1 MSGFIFDA
9 KAARAAIAARGPNVV
24 AVAVS
29 AVVAVEGGAM
39 ARKPQEP
46 HGKPFRTA
54 IAQPQEPQQPQGAS
68 IPTGAAPADEIE
80 ERVALAADCVPTVY
94 LDAWARL
101 QCQRPLTVLED
112 DWRRAMNDAGLFLDE
127 WGREAAKWRWT
138 ADELFDVPRDGRP
151 GDSFGSFKASESKLS
166 ARNMRGR
173 DGGRTFDRLAIKGGE

>member
-9 KAARAAIAARGPNVV
+9 KAARAAIAARGPNV
-24 AVAVS
+24 AAA

-39 ARKPQEP
+39 ARKPQET

-80 ERVALAADCVPTVY
+80 ERVALAADCVPMVY

-112 DWRRAMNDAGLFLDE
+112 DWRRAVNDAGLFLDE
-127 WGREAAKWRWT
+127 WGREAAEWRWT
-138 ADELFDVPRDGRP
+138 AGELFDFPRADGTAAGLIWFLKGRKVTSLGP
-151 GDSFGSFKASESKLS
+151 GKPAW
-166 ARNMRGR
+166 GR
-173 DGGRTFDRLAIKGGE
+173 